1 MGHNKATRLEWGQ
14 WDLNP
19 AGKWVQLHY
28 FSDECIWPSTLS
40 FFFEASSNSIAVM
53 MRLSGLEKS

>member
-28 FSDECIWPSTLS
+28 FSDECIWPSPFL
-40 FFFEASSNSIAVM
+40 F
-53 MRLSGLEKS
+53 L